1 MPIDL
6 LQDLPENVRRVLGDF
21 LDSAHLAL
29 GASLKSVIL
38 FGSAAEGR
46 LRATSDV
53 NLLLV
58 LDAFA
63 EDAARQLQPQLEMA
77 YAAIRLRVMLLLE
90 SELDSALEAF
100 AQKFADI
107 GRRRRVLY
115 GSDVLAGKHVPRD
128 AAIRRTR
135 QVLLNLALRLRERYA
150 LTGSKPEA
158 ATAAMA
164 DATGP
169 IRTCAAELLELEGL
183 PVSSPKEALIVIA
196 KQWPSHLSYLPAYL
210 SELRERG
217 APATPAPHSA
227 LGHLLEAV
235 SAVRNQMQRVA

>member
-58 LDAFA
+58 LDAFP

-100 AQKFADI
+100 AKKFADI
-107 GRRRRVLY
+107 GRELAWAAAVFGLSVIPISVFPQRQKVFGKAAANGGTSNCSSCCSSC
-115 GSDVLAGKHVPRD
+115 GSSSSSSSSDS
-128 AAIRRTR
+128 
-135 QVLLNLALRLRERYA
+135 
-150 LTGSKPEA
+150 GS
-158 ATAAMA
+158 
-164 DATGP
+164 
-169 IRTCAAELLELEGL
+169 
-183 PVSSPKEALIVIA
+183 SS
-196 KQWPSHLSYLPAYL
+196 SGGDSGGG
-210 SELRERG
+210 SSCG
-217 APATPAPHSA
+217 GGGGCGGGCGGCGS
-227 LGHLLEAV
+227 
-235 SAVRNQMQRVA
+235 